1 LGSQT
6 GKLTPP
12 RWRGEADFV
21 GVAEKPFC
29 EYTMLNEAVLRWMN
43 ELAAQGIFL
52 TDTDL
57 TIRGWNHWLELHSG
71 RSASEMIGQNLLAAY
86 PALIERRLDK
96 YYTEALAGRG
106 HLLSHRLHRYLLPM
120 PSQVEKGPFAFM
132 QQSARIAPL
141 LENEQVIGTITVI
154 DDVSE
159 RIAYEAQLIQLFD
172 RERAA
177 RKEAETANRAKDEF
191 IATVSHELRTPLNAI
206 AGWVQILGKQGL
218 DAVFFTQG
226 LETIERNVKSQARII
241 EDILDISRIITGKL
255 KLEVTKV
262 NLPPLLE
269 AAIDTVRLAADA
281 KAIDLQLT
289 LEAAEAE
296 VSGDAN
302 RLQQII
308 WNLLSNAIKFTA
320 KGGLVTVRL
329 LVSDSQAEIHVSDN
343 GKGIEAE
350 FLPFVFD
357 RFRQAD
363 STSTRQHSG
372 LGLGLAI
379 VRHLVEIHGGTVWAT
394 SPGEQQGAT
403 FSIRLP
409 LLSSQ
414 APAPSAIDPD
424 DRPSGATPE
433 VLGGRLNEKTNR
445 ERLSLDGHRVLIV
458 DDDSDAREMLEIL
471 LTQHGAEIRASH
483 SSQEALKVL
492 AQWQPHVMISDIGM
506 PGEDGYS
513 LIEQLRALELADGGG
528 IPAIALTG
536 YASPTDKQKLLSV
549 GYQLHIAKPVDIDEL
564 IQAIA
569 GLAGSDG
576 AEKVSP

>member
-1 LGSQT
+1 
-6 GKLTPP
+6 
-12 RWRGEADFV
+12 
-21 GVAEKPFC
+21 
-29 EYTMLNEAVLRWMN
+29 MLNEAVLRWMN

-52 TDTDL
+52 TDTAL

-71 RSASEMIGQNLLAAY
+71 RSASEMIGRNLLAAY
-86 PALIERRLDK
+86 PELLDRRLDK
-96 YYTEALAGRG
+96 YYTEALAGQA

-120 PSQVEKGPFAFM
+120 PLHAEDATFAFM

-141 LENEQVIGTITVI
+141 LENQQVIGTITVI
-154 DDVSE
+154 DDVTE

-218 DAVFFTQG
+218 DADFFTQG

-255 KLEVTKV
+255 KLEVTRV
-262 NLPPLLE
+262 NLAPLLE
-269 AAIDTVRLAADA
+269 AAMDTVRLAADA
-281 KAIDLQLT
+281 KAIGLQLI
-289 LEAAEAE
+289 LDCPEAE
-296 VSGDAN
+296 VAGDAN

-308 WNLLSNAIKFTA
+308 WNLLSNAIKFTP
-320 KGGLVTVRL
+320 KGGTVTISL
-329 LVSDSQAEIHVSDN
+329 AVSDAQAEIQVSDN

-363 STSTRQHSG
+363 STSTRQHGG

-379 VRHLVEIHGGTVWAT
+379 VRHLVEIHGGMVWAN
-394 SPGEQQGAT
+394 SPGKQQGAT

-409 LLSSQ
+409 LLRSHDPEPVSIDHEAQ
-414 APAPSAIDPD
+414 DSAAAEEIPV
-424 DRPSGATPE
+424 RGSNHKSNHQ
-433 VLGGRLNEKTNR
+433 RI
-445 ERLSLDGHRVLIV
+445 SLQGHRILIV
-458 DDDSDAREMLEIL
+458 DDDSDAREMLTIL
-471 LTQHGAEIRASH
+471 LTQQGAEIRASH
-483 SSQEALKVL
+483 SSKEALKVL
-492 AQWQPHVMISDIGM
+492 TQWQPHVMVSDIGM

-513 LIEQLRALELADGGG
+513 LIEQLRALEVADGGS

-536 YASPTDKQKLLSV
+536 YASPTDKEKLLSV
-549 GYQLHIAKPVDIDEL
+549 GYQLHISKPVDIDEL
-564 IQAIA
+564 IKAIA
-569 GLAGSDG
+569 GLV
-576 AEKVSP
+576 KTN